1 MGTSRSDKVLR
12 LRLIGCV
19 ACLVQGVPEQ
29 LAEALYW
36 LFISKIPSSA
46 ALEWIST
53 LVSSTPLEIC
63 IKLKKNLLILEKSG
77 AKI

>member
-29 LAEALYW
+29 LAEALPR
-36 LFISKIPSSA
+36 L
-46 ALEWIST
+46 
-53 LVSSTPLEIC
+53 
-63 IKLKKNLLILEKSG
+63 
-77 AKI
+77 

>member
-46 ALEWIST
+46 ALVVDFYFS
-53 LVSSTPLEIC
+53 
-63 IKLKKNLLILEKSG
+63 
-77 AKI
+77 